1 MKRVLIVDDDRDIT
15 EALGELLE
23 DKYEVRLAFDGS
35 EALGILLDED
45 VDAVVLDLMMP
56 TSGETLMEELKAR
69 GIKVPVIFASSA
81 ANLKERAQRNGA
93 TDFIGKPFELKKL
106 EDKLARIL
114 GGGGAGGGPPRDGGP
129 LASKPPEGTDRG
141 ANLAFYIRPSAG
153 SAGAGRDATTDAW

>member
-56 TSGETLMEELKAR
+56 TSGETLMKELKAR
-69 GIKVPVIFASSA
+69 GIEVPVIFASSA
-81 ANLKERAQRNGA
+81 TNLKERAQRNGA
-93 TDFIGKPFELKKL
+93 TDFIAKPFDLRKL

-114 GGGGAGGGPPRDGGP
+114 NGGSAGGAPPRGGGPAP
-129 LASKPPEGTDRG
+129 SKPSGGSDRG
-141 ANLAFYIRPSAG
+141 ALPPTHLLLLASRAARGLAPRS
-153 SAGAGRDATTDAW
+153 